1 MEIRLYRSR
10 LAAAGAIALVLPAT
24 ALAVKPE
31 PGQFNGTIAIP
42 RFVGTPNE
50 LKTQYL
56 QFAVSGNGRRI
67 AAFDIPSCT
76 DSEGRF
82 IYTRKVIRPRVSKTG
97 RIKGSIVHEQGG
109 GGQTIRRW
117 SVSVSGR
124 FVAAKRARGRVRVFI
139 TIFRVGAGRTRSKIG
154 ECRASG
160 RWKAKRCVGVCRP
173 QFTAAPARARTGR
186 SRG

>member
-10 LAAAGAIALVLPAT
+10 LAAAGVIALVLPAT

-31 PGQFNGTIAIP
+31 PGQFNGSIAIP
-42 RFVGTPNE
+42 RFEGTSNE
-50 LKTQYL
+50 LKTQYP

-76 DSEGRF
+76 DSTGRF

-97 RIKGSIVHEQGG
+97 RIKGSLVHEQGG

-117 SVSVSGR
+117 SVRVSGG

-139 TIFRVGAGRTRSKIG
+139 TIFRVGAGGARRKIG

-160 RWKAKRCVGVCRP
+160 PWKAKRCVGICRP
-173 QFTAAPARARTGR
+173 RLTARARARTGR